1 MDTNVAVLV
10 DAKTEYTKQLIQIIA
25 PHLLSGLLTI
35 YDEAYGV
42 CTSNKEEDLT
52 MLTFQELLGEVPAW
66 NNVMVAEEAE
76 RIMEESKCD
85 YLEDILTAVFVCHT
99 KILTTV
105 RVTNK
110 DRKINLKIPSVENF
124 IHQVYIEIA
133 REFWRHPYLLNPT
146 EVTKLE
152 YQHNL
157 QVADEKICTCVE
169 STIRKLLPVKDI
181 LKEYLT
187 EDDDEGNDE
196 DENPDELV
204 SGKSKQDNVSKLT
217 STIEKE
223 LKSRIRSEIDSLKK
237 DDSIVVSENH
247 ASSKKRQDKE
257 TNDKETNDKD
267 TDDKNDSTSNKAAEN
282 TDKAASSKS
291 DKVPDSSSLQSG
303 GGTGTSQEA
312 EPKSIT
318 SKFNSM
324 LDAIVGKSATS
335 SSDISKASPEVKSI
349 SVGQNSADAN
359 KPESTSDANTPMS
372 LSSLGGGSTSTTT
385 GSTELSLASLTNSN
399 DAPTTNSIPTST
411 PTTSGST
418 TNASSEISLDSLGS
432 IDEVKVDY
440 GRPSYG
446 NLSSNPSVQAS
457 VLSEFDKLTSQK
469 QPEAPAS
476 TSSNSTQ
483 PLASSLW

>member
-42 CTSNKEEDLT
+42 CTSNKEDDLT

-76 RIMEESKCD
+76 RISEESKCD

-187 EDDDEGNDE
+187 EDDDDDEVNDDAE
-196 DENPDELV
+196 NENPDELV
-204 SGKSKQDNVSKLT
+204 SGKTDTVNQLT
-217 STIEKE
+217 NTIEKE
-223 LKSRIRSEIDSLKK
+223 LKSRIRSELNSLKK
-237 DDSIVVSENH
+237 DDSIVVSEKS
-247 ASSKKRQDKE
+247 SSKKHFDEE
-257 TNDKETNDKD
+257 TKNKSTV
-267 TDDKNDSTSNKAAEN
+267 DDKAEE
-282 TDKAASSKS
+282 TDKADSLKSAS
-291 DKVPDSSSLQSG
+291 DKTSGSLSSQSG
-303 GGTGTSQEA
+303 GGTSSQDA
-312 EPKSIT
+312 KPNSIT
-318 SKFNSM
+318 STFNSM
-324 LDAIVGKSATS
+324 LDAIAGKTGS
-335 SSDISKASPEVKSI
+335 SSNDTNKASPEVKSI
-349 SVGQNSADAN
+349 SVGQSSDSTNNAN
-359 KPESTSDANTPMS
+359 KPMS
-372 LSSLGGGSTSTTT
+372 ISSLGSSSSESTTT
-385 GSTELSLASLTNSN
+385 GSTELSLDSLTNSTN
-399 DAPTTNSIPTST
+399 TPSTNSLPLNAL
-411 PTTSGST
+411 TTSGST
-418 TNASSEISLDSLGS
+418 TCASSEISLDSLGS

-446 NLSSNPSVQAS
+446 SLSSNPSVQSS
-457 VLSEFDKLTSQK
+457 VLSEFDKMTSQK
-469 QPEAPAS
+469 QPEVPPAKPANSTISAS
-476 TSSNSTQ
+476 T
-483 PLASSLW
+483 LW

>member
-66 NNVMVAEEAE
+66 NNVMVAEESE
-76 RIMEESKCD
+76 RISEESKCD

-157 QVADEKICTCVE
+157 QVADEKICACVE

-187 EDDDEGNDE
+187 EDDDDDAIGDE
-196 DENPDELV
+196 ALDDNPDEMI
-204 SGKSKQDNVSKLT
+204 SGQSKKHSTSSTVNKLT

-237 DDSIVVSENH
+237 DDSIVVSDKP
-247 ASSKKRQDKE
+247 SSS
-257 TNDKETNDKD
+257 
-267 TDDKNDSTSNKAAEN
+267 DSTKQTHKQAEDSEKNK
-282 TDKAASSKS
+282 SSTS
-291 DKVPDSSSLQSG
+291 SSSDSSSQSG
-303 GGTGTSQEA
+303 GGTNKDA
-312 EPKSIT
+312 EPKSSIT
-318 SKFNSM
+318 STFNSM
-324 LDAIVGKSATS
+324 LDAIAGKSAAPSKETS
-335 SSDISKASPEVKSI
+335 ASNASTDVKSI
-349 SVGQNSADAN
+349 SVGQGSTVN
-359 KPESTSDANTPMS
+359 KSEPTNNVNTPLS
-372 LSSLGGGSTSTTT
+372 ISSLTSSSNGSPTTT
-385 GSTELSLASLTNSN
+385 GSTELSLDSLT
-399 DAPTTNSIPTST
+399 TNT
-411 PTTSGST
+411 PITNGST
-418 TNASSEISLDSLGS
+418 TSASSEISLDSLGT

-446 NLSSNPSVQAS
+446 SISSNPSVQAS
-457 VLSEFDKLTSQK
+457 VLSEFDKITSQK
-469 QPEAPAS
+469 QPVILPANPPAN
-476 TSSNSTQ
+476 T
-483 PLASSLW
+483 ASSPQSSHTLW

>member
-42 CTSNKEEDLT
+42 CTSNKEDDLT

-196 DENPDELV
+196 DEDPDELV
-204 SGKSKQDNVSKLT
+204 SGKSKNDNVSMLT

-247 ASSKKRQDKE
+247 ASSKKQL
-257 TNDKETNDKD
+257 DKETNDKD
-267 TDDKNDSTSNKAAEN
+267 TDGKNDSKSNKVAEN
-282 TDKAASSKS
+282 TATEASSKS
-291 DKVPDSSSLQSG
+291 DKVPEPSSLQSG

-318 SKFNSM
+318 STFNSM
-324 LDAIVGKSATS
+324 LDAIAGKSATS
-335 SSDISKASPEVKSI
+335 SSDTSKASPEVKSI
-349 SVGQNSADAN
+349 SVGQNSTDAN
-359 KPESTSDANTPMS
+359 KPESTSDANKPMS
-372 LSSLGGGSTSTTT
+372 LSSLGGSSKSTTT
-385 GSTELSLASLTNSN
+385 GSTELSLDSLTNSIG
-399 DAPTTNSIPTST
+399 APTTNSIPART

-418 TNASSEISLDSLGS
+418 TSASSEISLDSLGS

-457 VLSEFDKLTSQK
+457 VLSEFDKMTSQK
-469 QPEAPAS
+469 QQPEAPAS
-476 TSSNSTQ
+476 NSSSSTQ